1 MQLHIKKAFTIM
13 EVMTVVIIVGVIAV
27 FAIPNFSKTMEK
39 SYEQD
44 ALTQLTAIH
53 AAQDIYRAQTG
64 AYWSPGVTYDVTAI
78 NSNLGLSIMENGMQ
92 YTCYDDLS
100 GGYFCFAIPLSGS
113 GSFCV
118 TLTEDALSAT
128 NPKNPVVGPAEGC
141 STP

>member
-27 FAIPNFSKTMEK
+27 FAIPNFSKT
-39 SYEQD
+39 
-44 ALTQLTAIH
+44 IH